1 MNDGA
6 GPEARIEG
14 TLLVC
19 ALAFAF
25 KGVEDPG
32 DNVDA
37 APVPAPVP
45 VPVVVEPEEV
55 DGLLSVG
62 WEGDPK
68 TLPEIS
74 SSLLTTIFG
83 EL

>member
-19 ALAFAF
+19 ALALAF

-32 DNVDA
+32 DNADA
-37 APVPAPVP
+37 APVP

>member
-19 ALAFAF
+19 ALAFAS
-25 KGVEDPG
+25 GVEDPG
-32 DNVDA
+32 DNADA
-37 APVPAPVP
+37 APVP

-62 WEGDPK
+62 WKETQNITRNIFFIIDNN
-68 TLPEIS
+68 
-74 SSLLTTIFG
+74 FG
-83 EL
+83 ELWEGRP